1 MKAEELD
8 KKFDEGED
16 ILEYF
21 DLSTLKRPGLE
32 NKSVNLNFP
41 QWMITQVD
49 EEARRLGISRQDLIQ
64 TWIKERL
71 KTV

>member
-21 DLSTLKRPGLE
+21 DLSTLKHPGLE

-41 QWMITQVD
+41 QWMITQLD
-49 EEARRLGISRQDLIQ
+49 EEAKRLGMSRQDLIQ

-71 KTV
+71 ETV

>member
-8 KKFDEGED
+8 KRFDEGED
-16 ILEYF
+16 ILDYF

-32 NKSVNLNFP
+32 QKSVDLNFP
-41 QWMITQVD
+41 QWMMMRLD
-49 EEARRLGISRQDLIQ
+49 EEAKRLGISRQALIQ

-71 KTV
+71 ETL

>member
-8 KKFDEGED
+8 KRFDEGED

-32 NKSVNLNFP
+32 QKSVDLNFP
-41 QWMITQVD
+41 QWMVIRLD
-49 EEARRLGISRQDLIQ
+49 EEAKRLGMSRQALIQ
-64 TWIKERL
+64 TWIGERL
-71 KTV
+71 ETL

>member
-8 KKFDEGED
+8 KRFDEGED

-32 NKSVNLNFP
+32 QKSVDLNFP
-41 QWMITQVD
+41 QWMITRLD
-49 EEARRLGISRQDLIQ
+49 EEAKRLGMSRQALIQ
-64 TWIKERL
+64 TWIGERL
-71 KTV
+71 ETL

>member
-21 DLSTLKRPGLE
+21 DLSTLKHPGLQ

-41 QWMITQVD
+41 QWMITQLD
-49 EEARRLGISRQDLIQ
+49 EEAKRLGMSRQDLIQ

-71 KTV
+71 ETV

>member
-8 KKFDEGED
+8 KRFDEGED
-16 ILEYF
+16 ILDYF

-32 NKSVNLNFP
+32 QKSVDLNFP
-41 QWMITQVD
+41 QWMVIRLD
-49 EEARRLGISRQDLIQ
+49 EEAKRLGISRQALIQ

-71 KTV
+71 ETL